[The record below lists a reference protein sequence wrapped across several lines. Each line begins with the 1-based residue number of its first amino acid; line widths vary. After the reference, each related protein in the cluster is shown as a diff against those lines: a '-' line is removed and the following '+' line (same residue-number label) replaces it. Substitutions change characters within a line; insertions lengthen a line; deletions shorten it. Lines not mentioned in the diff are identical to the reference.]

1 MKVFVFI
8 MLVALSISCKE
19 EKTLL
24 SSLNSSETNIDF
36 QNKLTPTA
44 DLNIL
49 NYLYYYNGSGVSAGD
64 FNNDGLADLY
74 FTSNQSTDK
83 LYINQ
88 GNFKFK
94 DVTDASGI
102 DNATNWTTGSTA
114 VDINNDGLL
123 DIYISKVS
131 EYNNIKGHNLLYVNQ
146 GIVDGIPSFKEESVK
161 FGLNSKGFS
170 THSVFFDYD
179 QDEDLDLF
187 ILNHSVHPN
196 RNFGLGKQREVK
208 DSLSG
213 DRLLRNDNGIFKDVS
228 SEAGIYQGK
237 IGYGLGVSVG
247 DINNDGF
254 PDIYVGN
261 DFFEN
266 DYLYINQQ
274 NGSFKEMISEDGEFL
289 GHTSHFSMGNSI
301 DDLNNDG
308 LSDIVSLDM
317 LPEDIITYKS
327 SGIEYP
333 YSTYERFLKNGYTP
347 QFMQNTLHL
356 NNGDAGFSEI
366 GHLSGIAASEWSWS
380 PIVADLDND
389 GYKDIYV
396 TNGILGATNDMDFI
410 NFISNDSIQKR
421 LGSNMDPED
430 LSFADAMPTKKLVN
444 YLFKN
449 NGNNTFSNVTK
460 KWTST
465 GESYSNGG
473 IQVDLDNDGDLD
485 VVVNNIN
492 EAALILK
499 NNAIETENRNNFI
512 SVEFKGPDNN
522 RLGIGTKVLAYHEGN
537 IQYQENYT
545 TKGYLSSVMPIVH
558 FGLGQNI
565 QLDSLEVI
573 WPGGKFEVLRN
584 VKANHRIKVD
594 YEQAS
599 GNYKA
604 KSVQNKVSRFL
615 ANITPL
621 LNFKHQDPTSLEFDR
636 EPLIPFA
643 STNNGPKSTVA
654 DINNDGLED
663 IFICGGKSQSSGL
676 YLQSETGSFNEIDE
690 TLFAQD
696 AINEDTDALFFDAD
710 GNGFKDL
717 LVVSGGN
724 EFRSGNQLKPRLF
737 LNDNGILTKSLTQFK
752 DIELNASSISVID
765 LENDGDLDILI
776 TSDLIPWQ
784 FGITPEQYLFE
795 NDGKGNFTDISSSF
809 GKELRL
815 IGNVTSAQWADLN
828 NDGFKDLV
836 VVGKWMPI
844 TIFMNN
850 GKELILQER
859 NNLSNSS
866 GWWNSIA

>member
-444 YLFKN
+444 YL
-449 NGNNTFSNVTK
+449 
-460 KWTST
+460 
-465 GESYSNGG
+465 
-473 IQVDLDNDGDLD
+473 
-485 VVVNNIN
+485 
-492 EAALILK
+492 
-499 NNAIETENRNNFI
+499 
-512 SVEFKGPDNN
+512 
-522 RLGIGTKVLAYHEGN
+522 
-537 IQYQENYT
+537 
-545 TKGYLSSVMPIVH
+545 
-558 FGLGQNI
+558 
-565 QLDSLEVI
+565 
-573 WPGGKFEVLRN
+573 
-584 VKANHRIKVD
+584 
-594 YEQAS
+594 
-599 GNYKA
+599 
-604 KSVQNKVSRFL
+604 
-615 ANITPL
+615 
-621 LNFKHQDPTSLEFDR
+621 
-636 EPLIPFA
+636 
-643 STNNGPKSTVA
+643 
-654 DINNDGLED
+654 
-663 IFICGGKSQSSGL
+663 
-676 YLQSETGSFNEIDE
+676 
-690 TLFAQD
+690 
-696 AINEDTDALFFDAD
+696 
-710 GNGFKDL
+710 
-717 LVVSGGN
+717 
-724 EFRSGNQLKPRLF
+724 
-737 LNDNGILTKSLTQFK
+737 
-752 DIELNASSISVID
+752 
-765 LENDGDLDILI
+765 
-776 TSDLIPWQ
+776 
-784 FGITPEQYLFE
+784 
-795 NDGKGNFTDISSSF
+795 
-809 GKELRL
+809 
-815 IGNVTSAQWADLN
+815 
-828 NDGFKDLV
+828 
-836 VVGKWMPI
+836 
-844 TIFMNN
+844 
-850 GKELILQER
+850 
-859 NNLSNSS
+859 
-866 GWWNSIA
+866 